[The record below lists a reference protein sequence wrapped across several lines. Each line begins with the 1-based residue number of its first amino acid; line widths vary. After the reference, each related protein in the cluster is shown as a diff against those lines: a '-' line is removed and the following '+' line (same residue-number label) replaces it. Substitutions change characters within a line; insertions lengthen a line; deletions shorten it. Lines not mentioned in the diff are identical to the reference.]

1 MNTEV
6 PTSPSAPVS
15 DAPTS
20 KILAGAPLAPN
31 LNPSAPLAIAPAVS
45 PTAPAVKT
53 TTAKVNAATGVIYQG
68 KVYEKG
74 ATITAPRKAL
84 RKFAKAVTI
93 AAPARNASRSDAG
106 GVPAS
111 KKAAP
116 APTAAQSQPNPNS
129 SVS

>member
-6 PTSPSAPVS
+6 PTSPSAPIGDES
-15 DAPTS
+15 TT
-20 KILAGAPLAPN
+20 KILAGAPPAPA
-31 LNPSAPLAIAPAVS
+31 LNPAAPVAIAPAAS

-53 TTAKVNAATGVIYQG
+53 TTATVNAATGVIYQG

-93 AAPARNASRSDAG
+93 AT
-106 GVPAS
+106 PAS

-116 APTAAQSQPNPNS
+116 APTAAQS
-129 SVS
+129 